1 MTSQFSGTGVPVRDQ
16 NLHPVSAKSAETRVE
31 HPGTSAETRT
41 GHARQPLLWAALG
54 YSGGIVAG
62 VYLWRPPVWWLVAA
76 VAFSVFTGFFLRR
89 RPWLAALLGLS
100 VMFLAGALSTQL
112 RPPNDPGSSIL
123 RFADG
128 EEVTVTGRVTNDG
141 ALRQAGSGGARQVLD
156 VETEQVEREGQAVAI
171 RAGLR
176 VSIYNKQATTDADS
190 ATETGPPHLFRYGER
205 LRIAAKVHP
214 PRNFRNPGAFDY
226 RGYLADNGIAALGSA
241 KAENAELLAGFVGT
255 RLELWRTRIHRS
267 IIEKIHALWPPEQAA
282 LVDAMVIGDDAFIAR
297 DTRTDFQRSGTYHIL
312 VVSGMNVSILA
323 FVVFWALRRLR
334 VSDLAASAL
343 TVLLCVAYA
352 FLTDVGPP
360 IWRATLMLTLYLG
373 ARLLYREKS
382 MLNAIGAAALG
393 LLVADPQ
400 VLFGASFQL
409 TFLSVLLIAAVGVP
423 ILERTSQPY
432 SHGLRYLSSTSYD
445 VSLPPRVAQF
455 RLDLRM
461 IAGRLERFLGK
472 RFVLPTLAVI
482 LRTLLGGVEILAISA
497 LMQVGLALP
506 MAYYFHRAT
515 VVGLPANIVV
525 VPLTGL
531 LMPTAIV
538 AVAAGYVSP
547 VLAKVPALIA
557 GAALEIIGGTV
568 RGLGALRVA
577 NVRLPTP
584 GTLVILLAGVA
595 LAIAMILSRR
605 RAILATAGLVALA
618 ASAVWIC
625 VIPTHP
631 QFHSGVMEVT
641 AIDVGQGDSILLVF
655 PGGHTLLVDAG
666 GLPHWMHSDFDMGE
680 NVVSPYL
687 WGRGVGHL
695 DAVVVTHP
703 HADHIGGMGAVMANF
718 RPRELWLAPGS
729 SSADLTKL
737 LQEAKAMGVTVV
749 PRKAGDQFAF
759 GGATIRILAPAPE
772 PDTRVLRPND
782 DSLVMKITFRN
793 TSALLEGDAE
803 PQAEREIAEEQPQAD
818 LLKVAHHGS
827 AHSTI
832 PQLLAA
838 VRPHFAVISV
848 GAQNGYGHPRREV
861 LERLAEAAVR
871 TYRTD
876 LDGAVTFYLDGEQ
889 VIPQAAR
896 R

>member
-1 MTSQFSGTGVPVRDQ
+1 MVAK
-16 NLHPVSAKSAETRVE
+16 LH
-31 HPGTSAETRT
+31 
-41 GHARQPLLWAALG
+41 Q
-54 YSGGIVAG
+54 
-62 VYLWRPPVWWLVAA
+62 
-76 VAFSVFTGFFLRR
+76 
-89 RPWLAALLGLS
+89 
-100 VMFLAGALSTQL
+100 
-112 RPPNDPGSSIL
+112 
-123 RFADG
+123 
-128 EEVTVTGRVTNDG
+128 
-141 ALRQAGSGGARQVLD
+141 
-156 VETEQVEREGQAVAI
+156 
-171 RAGLR
+171 
-176 VSIYNKQATTDADS
+176 
-190 ATETGPPHLFRYGER
+190 
-205 LRIAAKVHP
+205 

-226 RGYLADNGIAALGSA
+226 RGYLVDNGIAALGSA

-323 FVVFWALRRLR
+323 FVVFWVLRRLR
-334 VSDLAASAL
+334 VSDLVASTL

-373 ARLLYREKS
+373 ARMLYRQKS

-409 TFLSVLLIAAVGVP
+409 TFLSVLLIAGVGVP
-423 ILERTSQPY
+423 ILERIIQPY
-432 SHGLRYLSSTSYD
+432 SRGLRYLDSTTYD
-445 VSLPPRVAQF
+445 VSLPPRVSQF
-455 RLDLRM
+455 RLDVRM
-461 IAGRLERFLGK
+461 VAGRLERFLGE
-472 RFVLPTLAVI
+472 RISSPMLAGI
-482 LRTLLGGVEILAISA
+482 LRALFAGCEILVISG
-497 LMQVGLALP
+497 LMQLGLALP

-525 VPLTGL
+525 VPLTGV

-538 AVAAGYVSP
+538 AVAVGYVSP
-547 VLAKVPALIA
+547 VLAKLPALIA
-557 GAALEIIGGTV
+557 GAALAAIGGTV
-568 RGLGALRVA
+568 RDLGALRVA
-577 NVRLPTP
+577 DVRVPTP
-584 GTLVILLAGVA
+584 GMLVILLAAGA
-595 LAIAMILSRR
+595 LAIAMMLARR
-605 RAILATAGLVALA
+605 RALLATAGLAALA
-618 ASAVWIC
+618 ASAFWIC
-625 VIPTHP
+625 VIPSHP
-631 QFHSGVMEVT
+631 QFHPGVMEVT

-655 PGGHTLLVDAG
+655 PGGRTLLVDAG
-666 GLPHWMHSDFDMGE
+666 GLPHWMHSDFDVGE

-687 WGRGVGHL
+687 WWRGIGRL

-718 RPRELWLAPGS
+718 RPRELWLAGDS
-729 SSADLTKL
+729 ESADLTKL
-737 LQEAKAMGVTVV
+737 LQEAKALDVTVV
-749 PRKAGDQFAF
+749 PHKAGDEFAF

-772 PDTRVLRPND
+772 PNTRVLRPND

-803 PQAEREIAEEQPQAD
+803 PQAEQEIAEEQPQAD

-838 VRPHFAVISV
+838 VRPRFAVISV
-848 GAQNGYGHPRREV
+848 GAQNGYGHPRQEV
-861 LERLAEAAVR
+861 LERLAGAAVR

-876 LDGAVTFYLDGEQ
+876 LDGAVTFYLDGKQ
-889 VIPQAAR
+889 VIPQAALR
-896 R
+896 

>member
-1 MTSQFSGTGVPVRDQ
+1 
-16 NLHPVSAKSAETRVE
+16 
-31 HPGTSAETRT
+31 
-41 GHARQPLLWAALG
+41 LLWAALG

-62 VYLWRPPVWWLVAA
+62 VYLWRPPLWWLVAA
-76 VAFSVFTGFFLRR
+76 VAFSGFTCFFRRR

-112 RPPNDPGSSIL
+112 RPPNDPGSGIL

-128 EEVTVTGRVTNDG
+128 EEVTVTARVTNDG
-141 ALRQAGSGGARQVLD
+141 ALRQAGPGGARQVLD
-156 VETEQVEREGQAVAI
+156 VETERIESRDQAVAI

-176 VSIYNKQATTDADS
+176 VSLYSKQATTEADS
-190 ATETGPPHLFRYGER
+190 ATEAGPPHLFRYGER
-205 LRIAAKVHP
+205 LRIVAKLHP

-241 KAENAELLAGFVGT
+241 KAEDAELLPGFVGT
-255 RLELWRTRIHRS
+255 RLELGRTRIHRS

-297 DTRTDFQRSGTYHIL
+297 DTRADFQRSGTYHIL

-323 FVVFWALRRLR
+323 FVVFWVLRRLR

-360 IWRATLMLTLYLG
+360 IWRHSDANALPGGEDAVSPEVHAQRDRSGG
-373 ARLLYREKS
+373 AGPAGCRSPSSVWRQLSADLPVGIVDRGRWRAHSGAHHSALLSRP
-382 MLNAIGAAALG
+382 ALSG
-393 LLVADPQ
+393 FDHLRRVA
-400 VLFGASFQL
+400 G
-409 TFLSVLLIAAVGVP
+409 
-423 ILERTSQPY
+423 
-432 SHGLRYLSSTSYD
+432 
-445 VSLPPRVAQF
+445 PRVSQF
-455 RLDLRM
+455 RLDVRM
-461 IAGRLERFLGK
+461 VAGRLERFLGK

-482 LRTLLGGVEILAISA
+482 LRTLLAGCEILVISG
-497 LMQVGLALP
+497 LMQLGLALP

-525 VPLTGL
+525 VPLTGV

-538 AVAAGYVSP
+538 AVAVGYVSP
-547 VLAKVPALIA
+547 VLAKLPALIA
-557 GAALEIIGGTV
+557 GAALAAISGTV

-577 NVRLPTP
+577 DVRVPTP
-584 GTLVILLAGVA
+584 GMLVILLAAGA
-595 LAIAMILSRR
+595 LAIAMILARR
-605 RAILATAGLVALA
+605 RALLATAGLAALA
-618 ASAVWIC
+618 ASAFWIC

-655 PGGHTLLVDAG
+655 PGGRTLLVDAG
-666 GLPHWMHSDFDMGE
+666 GLPHWMHSDFDVGE

-687 WGRGVGHL
+687 WWRGIGRL
-695 DAVVVTHP
+695 DAVVATHP

-718 RPRELWLAPGS
+718 RPRELWLAADS
-729 SSADLTKL
+729 QSVDLTKL
-737 LQEAKAMGVTVV
+737 LQEAKALDVTVV
-749 PRKAGDQFAF
+749 PHKAGDEFAF
-759 GGATIRILAPAPE
+759 GGATIRVLAPAADPS
-772 PDTRVLRPND
+772 TRVLRPND

-838 VRPHFAVISV
+838 VRPRFAVISV

-861 LERLAEAAVR
+861 LERLAGAAVR

-889 VIPQAAR
+889 VIPQAALR
-896 R
+896 